1 MASILMILGGV
12 GVFLYGLRI
21 MSNGLQKVAGD
32 RLRAILNG
40 LTRNRFTGV
49 FAGFLITCA
58 VQSSSATTVMIVSF
72 ANAGLLDLVQAIGP
86 VMGANIGTTITGWM
100 VSLLG
105 FKISI
110 TKFALPII
118 GIGFPLSFI
127 NSRHA
132 KQWSEVLVGFGLL
145 FLGLKFLKDGVPDL
159 KHNPEQLA
167 WLQEWA
173 NLGFW
178 SILLFILVGTVLTI
192 IVQSSSATMT
202 ITLAMAAKGWIGYDV
217 AAAMVLGENLG
228 TTITAYLASI
238 GANRNA
244 KRVARS
250 HTLFNVFGVIWM
262 LPVMGGVLALVDG
275 MIPGDP
281 LTDPLATP
289 THLAAFHTFFNL
301 TNTAVLIWFVPVIQ
315 KAVMWLVP
323 FSEDEKDEQE
333 HFTLLQTGLLST
345 PELALYEVR
354 LGLQK
359 MVAVIR
365 GMFDQVNEV
374 LCHPDQKLG
383 PLVDEIKRKED
394 RTDRME
400 EEIVAFCAEIGRAPI
415 SQSAS
420 EEITRALDMANDLE
434 RMGDHCNNLVLL
446 AARRY
451 DKKYAVVEEARK
463 DLDEMID
470 LVVEAIELAHQ
481 ALTPEQESLVGE
493 ARIIEK
499 KVNDLR
505 DRARKAHATR
515 MQEGEVEVR
524 AGLIFIDMMT
534 NMEKLGDYAFN
545 VTKLAAHTTW

>member
-1 MASILMILGGV
+1 MTNLLMILGGV

-21 MSNGLQKVAGD
+21 MSNGLQKAAGD
-32 RLRAILNG
+32 RLRSILNG
-40 LTRNRFTGV
+40 LTKNRFTGV

-72 ANAGLLDLVQAIGP
+72 ANAGLLDLAQAIGP
-86 VMGANIGTTITGWM
+86 IMGANIGTTITGWM

-159 KHNPEQLA
+159 KQNPEQLA

-173 NLGFW
+173 TMGFW
-178 SILLFILVGTVLTI
+178 SIILFILVGTVLTI

-202 ITLAMAAKGWIGYDV
+202 ITLAMAAKGWIGFDV

-228 TTITAYLASI
+228 TTITAYIASI
-238 GANRNA
+238 GANRSA

-250 HTLFNVFGVIWM
+250 HTLFNVFGVVWM
-262 LPVMGGVLALVDG
+262 LPLMVPVLGMIDG
-275 MIPGDP
+275 IIPGDP

-301 TNTAVLIWFVPVIQ
+301 TNTFLLVWFVPQI
-315 KAVMWLVP
+315 KKLVMLWVP
-323 FSEDEKDEQE
+323 FSEDEQHEKS
-333 HFTLLQTGLLST
+333 HISLLQTGLLST

-354 LGLQK
+354 LGLRN
-359 MVAVIR
+359 MVEVIR
-365 GMFDQVNEV
+365 SMFGEVDEV
-374 LCHPDQKLG
+374 LCHPQKKLG
-383 PLVDEIKRKED
+383 AVVDEIKRGED
-394 RTDRME
+394 RTDQME
-400 EEIVAFCAEIGRAPI
+400 EEIVSFCAELGRAPI
-415 SQSAS
+415 SANAS
-420 EEITRALDMANDLE
+420 EEITRILDMANDLE

-446 AARRY
+446 AQRRY
-451 DKKYAVVEEARK
+451 DKGYVLPEEART
-463 DLDEMID
+463 DLSEMIK
-470 LVVEAIELAHQ
+470 LVMESIELSYN
-481 ALTPEQESLVGE
+481 ALEPECPSLVGE
-493 ARIIEK
+493 AKIIEA
-499 KVNDLR
+499 KVNDHR
-505 DRARKAHATR
+505 DTSRKRHARR
-515 MQEGEVEVR
+515 MQEGEVKVR
-524 AGLIFIDMMT
+524 EGLIFLDMLT
-534 NMEKLGDYAFN
+534 DMEKLGDYAFN
-545 VTKLAAHTTW
+545 VTKMSSHKTW